1 MLTGLA
7 FRPGGKG
14 CNSTGGRLS
23 PLGAAA
29 GRRSTYQ
36 WRRAASVRPSARSP
50 ALEPRRFSLRQCHT
64 RHPPRRND
72 PFRRDLLRPVR
83 SRPQRILFPVDA
95 FLASTVASTGGRIT
109 EPSAG
114 VDTERRLTPLWQ
126 RESATSSRHTTKQ
139 LSTRRRR
146 RLAEGQ
152 GHTTASARHSSR
164 PTTFS
169 LRPTAIRSGAEESMP
184 ENIRKPHRWKQHKA
198 ANDACCWQLVPV
210 CIFLCVV
217 RFMSSFLFSFAQTIS
232 WRHSSCV
239 TIIFHAYH
247 LVI

>member
-36 WRRAASVRPSARSP
+36 WRRAASVRPSARSL

-64 RHPPRRND
+64 RHPLRRND
-72 PFRRDLLRPVR
+72 RLRRDLLRPVR
-83 SRPQRILFPVDA
+83 SRPHRILFPVDA
-95 FLASTVASTGGRIT
+95 FLASTVATTGGRIT

-152 GHTTASARHSSR
+152 GHTTASARHSS
-164 PTTFS
+164 S
-169 LRPTAIRSGAEESMP
+169 IA
-184 ENIRKPHRWKQHKA
+184 H
-198 ANDACCWQLVPV
+198 D
-210 CIFLCVV
+210 
-217 RFMSSFLFSFAQTIS
+217 LFAPPDG
-232 WRHSSCV
+232 HS
-239 TIIFHAYH
+239 IGRGREHA
-247 LVI
+247 